1 MDQTTI
7 YGLINEL
14 TDDFEHKQ
22 IEIFRWLHKHPELA
36 FQEFE
41 SGKYILNYL
50 KTLNGLDITYP
61 IAKTGIKAVLNGS
74 NPGPTVAIRAD
85 FDALPVKEETNLA
98 YASKS
103 KGVYN
108 GKETYVAH
116 ACGHDASAAALL
128 GTATILSQICN
139 ELNGK
144 IVFLFQPAEEGAPQ
158 GMEGG
163 AEMMVNEGSLTNPNV
178 NAIFAL
184 HPYSK
189 AYPGSVLISKGT
201 THASLND
208 LIIKIKGVQAHGSMP
223 WVGKDPI
230 LAGAAIIN
238 ALQSIVSRE
247 IDLMRGAAVITVGYF
262 HGGIKVNIIPKT
274 AEMGLTIRSLD
285 ESNQKILLKRVKEVS
300 KLTAKAHGC
309 EIEIITGQHDPM
321 NINNTKLCRNML
333 PTIMRVTGTND
344 VNFKPATTGSEDF
357 SYFSRVVPG
366 LYLHFGSAPLDK
378 PISDSKPNHN
388 PGFQVDVTS
397 LKFATRLECNLV
409 FDYFK
414 RVNNP

>member
-1 MDQTTI
+1 MDQATI
-7 YGLINEL
+7 YKLINEL
-14 TDDFEHKQ
+14 TDDFEQKQ

-50 KTLNGLDITYP
+50 KTLNELDITHP
-61 IAKTGIKAVLNGS
+61 VAKTGIKAVLNGS

-85 FDALPVKEETNLA
+85 FDALPVKEETNLS
-98 YASKS
+98 YSSKS

-116 ACGHDASAAALL
+116 ACGHDANAAALI
-128 GTATILSQICN
+128 GTATILSQISN

-163 AEMMVNEGSLTNPNV
+163 AEMMVNEGALMNPKV

-189 AYPGSVLISKGT
+189 AYPGSVLLSSGT

-274 AEMGLTIRSLD
+274 AEMGLTLRSLD

-309 EIEIITGQHDPM
+309 EIEIITGQYDPM
-321 NINNTKLCRNML
+321 NINNSQLCKNML
-333 PTIMRVTGTND
+333 PTIMRVTGKDD
-344 VNFKPATTGSEDF
+344 VIFKPATTGSEDF
-357 SYFSRVVPG
+357 SYFSREIPG
-366 LYLHFGSAPLDK
+366 LYLHFGSAPLNK

-388 PGFQVDVTS
+388 PGFQVDEAS
-397 LKFATRLECNLV
+397 LKFATRLECNMIY
-409 FDYFK
+409 DYCKK
-414 RVNNP
+414 RH